1 MTKYFHNAKRKGDEL
16 METRRQFLKQIGKA
30 SFGVSLLSLSFHCKN
45 KGQQKRPNIL
55 WLSCEDINPNLGCYG
70 DKNAKTPTLDKLA
83 SEGIL
88 YKNAFTVAGVC
99 APNRSSIITGMYAS
113 TLGTHNMRSGGEGV
127 KRSNK
132 PHLPEPIKCFS
143 EYLRNAGYYCTNNY
157 KEDYNFVTPETAWD
171 ESSRQAHWKNRPKGK
186 PFFAVFNYTGTH
198 EGHIRL
204 SDEKHAEVTKRLTLE
219 QRQDPSKLKLPP
231 YYPDTPITRK
241 YWARYYELIT
251 ALDYW
256 IADHLKELD
265 DAGLAEDTIV
275 FFWSDHGVGMPRAKR
290 WLYDSGT
297 HIPLIVR
304 IPEKF
309 RQNGQGQPGTVD
321 EQLVSSVDFAPT
333 VLNLVGLPIPD
344 YMPGRPLVYL
354 SL

>member
-1 MTKYFHNAKRKGDEL
+1 M
-16 METRRQFLKQIGKA
+16 
-30 SFGVSLLSLSFHCKN
+30 
-45 KGQQKRPNIL
+45 
-55 WLSCEDINPNLGCYG
+55 
-70 DKNAKTPTLDKLA
+70 
-83 SEGIL
+83 
-88 YKNAFTVAGVC
+88 
-99 APNRSSIITGMYAS
+99 
-113 TLGTHNMRSGGEGV
+113 
-127 KRSNK
+127 
-132 PHLPEPIKCFS
+132 
-143 EYLRNAGYYCTNNY
+143 
-157 KEDYNFVTPETAWD
+157 
-171 ESSRQAHWKNRPKGK
+171 
-186 PFFAVFNYTGTH
+186 
-198 EGHIRL
+198 

-321 EQLVSSVDFAPT
+321 EQFVSSVDFAPT